1 MDRVMSE
8 THEHAAGKLRLNLTG
23 GVAAITL
30 NNPAKLN
37 AMNLAMWQA
46 LGDVCTALAENESVR
61 VVTLA
66 GVGEKAFVVG
76 ADISE
81 FGETRSNAKTAATY
95 GAAVERAERAIEEMP
110 VPTLALVRGYC
121 IGGGLG
127 IAMRC
132 DLRLARDDASFAIT
146 PARLGLGYGFDGV
159 ASLHRRLGHATT
171 SDLLFSGRKLGA
183 DEARVKGVC
192 DFVYPSATFE
202 ADCAAYVDRLA
213 WNAPLSIR
221 AAKAALRNLALPETE
236 RDRSAVDA
244 MVKTCFDSVDYQEGQ
259 RAFAEKR
266 TPAFKGY

>member
-1 MDRVMSE
+1 MDGVMSE
-8 THEHAAGKLRLNLTG
+8 THEHAGGKLRLTRNG
-23 GVAAITL
+23 GVAAIIL

-37 AMNLAMWQA
+37 AMSLSMWQA
-46 LGDVCTALAENESVR
+46 LGDVCTALANDDNVR
-61 VVTLA
+61 VVTLTGA
-66 GVGEKAFVVG
+66 GEKAFVVG

-81 FGETRSNAKTAATY
+81 FGEKRSNVETAASY
-95 GAAVERAERAIEEMP
+95 GAAVERAERAVEEMP

-132 DLRLARDDASFAIT
+132 DLRLARDDARFAIT

-171 SDLLFSGRKLGA
+171 ADLLFSGRKLGA
-183 DEARVKGVC
+183 DEARAKGVC

-202 ADCAAYVDRLA
+202 ADCAAYVDQLA
-213 WNAPLSIR
+213 WNAPLTIR
-221 AAKAALRNLALPETE
+221 AAKAALRNLARPEAE
-236 RDRSAVDA
+236 RDRSEVDA
-244 MVKTCFDSVDYQEGQ
+244 RVKTCFDSTDYQEGQ

-266 TPAFKGY
+266 APAFKGY